1 MLIEQTKEY
10 AIILL
15 GVDGRI
21 TGWNV
26 GAEHTFGIARDD
38 AIGQPASLL
47 FTPRDIERGT
57 PQQEIATARTD
68 TAAEDDRWLAR
79 PDGSHFRASGVMIA
93 LRDED
98 GKLAGFGKVLRNR
111 TDLREQMETLRNQV
125 EAANTMVL
133 RKDVFLST
141 LSHELRNPL
150 SPLLHAAEII
160 RRKVPPGTGIE
171 DDALP
176 FERRRTD
183 LDQGRDRR
191 SRSGGTRRGRRH
203 RHRE

>member
-1 MLIEQTKEY
+1 
-10 AIILL
+10 
-15 GVDGRI
+15 
-21 TGWNV
+21 
-26 GAEHTFGIARDD
+26 
-38 AIGQPASLL
+38 
-47 FTPRDIERGT
+47 
-57 PQQEIATARTD
+57 
-68 TAAEDDRWLAR
+68 
-79 PDGSHFRASGVMIA
+79 MIA

-183 LDQGRDRR
+183 LDQGRHRR
-191 SRSGGTRRGRRH
+191 SRSGGARRGRRH